1 MNELDFLVKT
11 AYGYIEDEDDR
22 LEDFVGEDDFDR
34 AMYYAMSKIKK
45 ATNFENIIEYFCKIT
60 HISKSEALRKGMS
73 RVYRKEKGREN
84 YITCEGYIGF
94 IKEGKYKKQY
104 IGIMKNE

>member
-22 LEDFVGEDDFDR
+22 LEDFVGENDFDH
-34 AMYYAMSKIKK
+34 AMYYALSKLKK
-45 ATNFENIIEYFCKIT
+45 INNFIAIADYLQKMTNI
-60 HISKSEALRKGMS
+60 SEAEAFK
-73 RVYRKEKGREN
+73 KGRKVTRDTYKE
-84 YITCEGYIGF
+84 YIICEGYIAF
-94 IKEGKYKKQY
+94 VKEGKYKKQH